1 MRRWD
6 IPRICLG
13 AQPSAKTNQ
22 AAKQRI
28 SCVFDYVMTEPP
40 NAPADV
46 PNEKGKRNA
55 DRQTSSKSTSVL
67 CKSGQSLL
75 ASFATPSA
83 VSGSLSAA
91 TTSAN
96 QQKTSPTT
104 SSRANLHYPG
114 DIPGAINT
122 SSSTSTAPLAPVFKS
137 FSAANVS
144 SSDAQRQFEEFA
156 GLSTSRSAANISS
169 DVFYESPTPSA
180 AYLDENDG
188 DAVLA
193 ILSTSSHGSE
203 AIYSPTPST
212 HHATAPTNSQSGYNM
227 ILADIAVVE
236 DPVEYLLTTCNYTE
250 EVWGDDWAELKRAK
264 QELTAGN
271 KINAQRRVVG
281 IIGRFRARL

>member
-1 MRRWD
+1 
-6 IPRICLG
+6 
-13 AQPSAKTNQ
+13 
-22 AAKQRI
+22 
-28 SCVFDYVMTEPP
+28 MTEPP

-67 CKSGQSLL
+67 SKSGQSLL

-91 TTSAN
+91 TSSAN

-104 SSRANLHYPG
+104 SSRANLHYSG
-114 DIPGAINT
+114 DIPGA
-122 SSSTSTAPLAPVFKS
+122 SSTSTAPLAPEFKS

-169 DVFYESPTPSA
+169 DVFYESPMSPSV

-193 ILSTSSHGSE
+193 ILSSSSHGSE

-212 HHATAPTNSQSGYNM
+212 HYATAPTNSQSGYNM

-250 EVWGDDWAELKRAK
+250 EVWGHDWAELQRAK